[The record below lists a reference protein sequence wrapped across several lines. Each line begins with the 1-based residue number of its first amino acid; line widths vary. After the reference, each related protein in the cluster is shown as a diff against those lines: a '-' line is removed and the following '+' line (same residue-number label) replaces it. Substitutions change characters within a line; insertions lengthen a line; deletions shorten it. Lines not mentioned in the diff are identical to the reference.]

1 MYGCDCHIGCL
12 SGSITRVGS
21 DRDQTLGLSGA
32 VTRVGSDREETFG
45 LSGCIS
51 RVGSDITGYVNLVCS
66 VNKEGRFWLW
76 DAGEKILW
84 DNNIEID
91 Y

>member
-1 MYGCDCHIGCL
+1 MDRENNNIGCL
-12 SGSITRVGS
+12 EIEIFPINSPL
-21 DRDQTLGLSGA
+21 DLSCFPLTDEVEISCFA
-32 VTRVGSDREETFG
+32 LTEPLQ
-45 LSGCIS
+45 LSCFEI
-51 RVGSDITGYVNLVCS
+51 CS